1 MLQLS
6 GLSEEKKRKPRRRR
20 EREGGRVM
28 MTVVCWA
35 LLSGRRA
42 KHIQFLF
49 VVVSL
54 SLSYYFYGNL
64 LVINHINKLKRM
76 EKKVVISS
84 RRSRS
89 LYPLIPLTNNGHGSE
104 VRVNFLWIVC
114 KRQRAKKRR
123 TSRRNT
129 PNGWSVTVLLQA
141 KKAEEFWQELKSH
154 QRN

>member
-6 GLSEEKKRKPRRRR
+6 GLSEEKKEEAEEGGRR

-64 LVINHINKLKRM
+64 LVINHINKLKRR
-76 EKKVVISS
+76 EKSRYQQPAISIT
-84 RRSRS
+84 
-89 LYPLIPLTNNGHGSE
+89 IPANT
-104 VRVNFLWIVC
+104 VNKQWPRF
-114 KRQRAKKRR
+114 
-123 TSRRNT
+123 
-129 PNGWSVTVLLQA
+129 
-141 KKAEEFWQELKSH
+141 
-154 QRN
+154 